1 MWKLTQ
7 DQQCSKVK
15 QTQSFTWFDQFD
27 LHPQEKKYLDDALS
41 LKDYTLKALI

>member
-15 QTQSFTWFDQFD
+15 QTQLFTWFDQFD
-27 LHPQEKKYLDDALS
+27 LHP
-41 LKDYTLKALI
+41 